1 MPFGNFGPFGP
12 FGQGGP
18 GGGPAD
24 PGTPPAA
31 KPKRG
36 FLKKL
41 AGKAGLILLIAVLAV
56 AGLDAFYSINEQ
68 ENAVVVT
75 FGKPAAVTSSGLH
88 VKIPFIQQVEKV
100 DMTIHGFA
108 IGYDPDTRE
117 PIADESVMITS
128 DYNFVNVDF
137 YVEYRVTD
145 PVRYLYAS
153 REPNLIL
160 KTLAQSYIRDTIGLY
175 PVDDVITTGKN
186 QIQSEIKEK
195 ITNRLEKEDIG
206 LQLVNITIQDAQPPT
221 AEVLAAFKAVETA
234 KQSAD
239 TALNN
244 ANKYRS
250 EKIPI
255 AEAKA
260 DQILQNAQAQQES
273 RINEANGQVARF
285 NSMYAEY
292 ARYPLITK
300 QRMYYETME
309 EVLPSLQVIIQDG
322 SGSTINVLDQG
333 GLKELRGAEPAQT
346 PAPKEGNKR

>member
-1 MPFGNFGPFGP
+1 MIVLVLVLVILGFGS
-12 FGQGGP
+12 
-18 GGGPAD
+18 
-24 PGTPPAA
+24 
-31 KPKRG
+31 
-36 FLKKL
+36 
-41 AGKAGLILLIAVLAV
+41 
-56 AGLDAFYSINEQ
+56 FYSINEQ

-75 FGKPAAVTSSGLH
+75 FGKPQTVDTSGLH
-88 VKIPFIQQVEKV
+88 MKIPFIQQVNKV

-108 IGYDPDTRE
+108 IGYDPTTRD
-117 PIADESVMITS
+117 PIPEESVMITS

-145 PVRYLYAS
+145 PAKYLYAS

-175 PVDDVITTGKN
+175 PVDEVITTGKN

-195 ITNRLEKEDIG
+195 IMDRLEKEDIG

-221 AEVLAAFKAVETA
+221 AEVLSAFKAVETA

-239 TALNN
+239 TSINN

-250 EKIPI
+250 EKLPK
-255 AEAKA
+255 AEAEA
-260 DQILQNAQAQQES
+260 DRILQNAQGEKEA
-273 RINEANGQVARF
+273 RINEAEGQVARF
-285 NSMYAEY
+285 NSMYEEY

-309 EVLPSLQVIIQDG
+309 EVLPKLQVVIQDG
-322 SGSTINVLDQG
+322 NGTTVNVLDKG
-333 GLKELRGAEPAQT
+333 GVEKLDRAVRPEAD
-346 PAPKEGNKR
+346 KEGEE